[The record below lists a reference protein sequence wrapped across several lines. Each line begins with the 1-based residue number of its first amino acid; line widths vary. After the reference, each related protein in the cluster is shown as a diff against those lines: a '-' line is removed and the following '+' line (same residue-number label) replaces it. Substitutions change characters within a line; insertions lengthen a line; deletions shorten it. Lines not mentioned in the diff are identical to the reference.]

1 MTIGFGSRFC
11 ALNSL
16 LRLWLIFA
24 AATVAAQTSAKATS
38 SAYSITGT
46 VVNSGTGAP
55 VARCHITATHSDRGS
70 SANKRGGSQQSATD
84 TDERG
89 HFVLTLASDGDWAL
103 RASARGYRSQAL
115 DEHQGYSTSVV
126 LTERA
131 PTYDVLFRLAPDS
144 TITGV
149 ILDEGN
155 EPVRQAQISVF
166 SIPRPEA
173 GGVQPP
179 AMRASSATTDD
190 RGRYEAS
197 GLAPGDYRVSV
208 QARPWYATGA
218 MQGRPQGPDTPQL
231 DPSLDVVYP
240 MTWFPGAVDEHS
252 AGIVTLHDGET
263 READIQLVP
272 IPSVHLHV
280 TGPPPPV
287 VSTGEEGRPRV
298 NQQVRFPQ
306 VEPVSGRG
314 NFGPISTSMTS
325 NGTFEFSGLAPG
337 LYRVRTPDENGQP
350 GQVTMLEVTAN
361 SSRYLDLASAALP
374 TALVMLKIEGQGAE
388 SLPIVFTD
396 VNDREN
402 VFRSNAGGRDGGG
415 FQGGFMGGGPPP
427 PVQWPQVSSPPQVLQ
442 QQGGQ
447 RPQRGGPGSDLRRE
461 RPARTIELPPGRY
474 SVSQEGSSNF
484 SLTGLAIGANEIVGR
499 IVTIPSGQS
508 TVTLRFAAGRASLT
522 GIATLNSKP
531 MVGGLA
537 MLVPI
542 TVDQPG
548 SITELRRDQ
557 TNTDG
562 SFDMPAIIPG
572 QYILIAIDHGWNINW
587 SDPSTLN
594 HYLTNGV
601 PLDLR
606 TPTNVKQNI
615 EAQVP

>member
-1 MTIGFGSRFC
+1 
-11 ALNSL
+11 
-16 LRLWLIFA
+16 
-24 AATVAAQTSAKATS
+24 
-38 SAYSITGT
+38 
-46 VVNSGTGAP
+46 
-55 VARCHITATHSDRGS
+55 
-70 SANKRGGSQQSATD
+70 
-84 TDERG
+84 
-89 HFVLTLASDGDWAL
+89 
-103 RASARGYRSQAL
+103 
-115 DEHQGYSTSVV
+115 
-126 LTERA
+126 
-131 PTYDVLFRLAPDS
+131 
-144 TITGV
+144 
-149 ILDEGN
+149 
-155 EPVRQAQISVF
+155 
-166 SIPRPEA
+166 
-173 GGVQPP
+173 
-179 AMRASSATTDD
+179 
-190 RGRYEAS
+190 
-197 GLAPGDYRVSV
+197 
-208 QARPWYATGA
+208 
-218 MQGRPQGPDTPQL
+218 
-231 DPSLDVVYP
+231 
-240 MTWFPGAVDEHS
+240 
-252 AGIVTLHDGET
+252 
-263 READIQLVP
+263 
-272 IPSVHLHV
+272 
-280 TGPPPPV
+280 
-287 VSTGEEGRPRV
+287 
-298 NQQVRFPQ
+298 
-306 VEPVSGRG
+306 
-314 NFGPISTSMTS
+314 
-325 NGTFEFSGLAPG
+325 
-337 LYRVRTPDENGQP
+337 
-350 GQVTMLEVTAN
+350 
-361 SSRYLDLASAALP
+361 
-374 TALVMLKIEGQGAE
+374 
-388 SLPIVFTD
+388 
-396 VNDREN
+396 
-402 VFRSNAGGRDGGG
+402 
-415 FQGGFMGGGPPP
+415 MGGGPPP

>member
-1 MTIGFGSRFC
+1 VTIGFGSRRC

-24 AATVAAQTSAKATS
+24 AATVAAQTSAKAAS

-46 VVNSGTGAP
+46 VLSSGTGAP
-55 VARCHITATHSDRGS
+55 VVHCHITATHSDPGS

-89 HFVLTLASDGDWAL
+89 HFVLTLASGGDWAL

-149 ILDEGN
+149 ILDEGS

-166 SIPRPEA
+166 SVPRPEA

-179 AMRASSATTDD
+179 AVRASAATTDD
-190 RGRYEAS
+190 RGRYEVF

-208 QARPWYATGA
+208 QARPWYAAGA
-218 MQGRPQGPDTPQL
+218 IQGRPQGPDTPQL

-252 AGIVTLHDGET
+252 AGIVTLRDGET

-280 TGPPPPV
+280 AGQPPPV
-287 VSTGEEGRPRV
+287 VSPGEEGRGRM
-298 NQQVRFPQ
+298 NQGVRFPQ

-350 GQVTMLEVTAN
+350 GQTTMLEVTAN

-374 TALVMLKIEGQGAE
+374 TALVTLKVEGQGAE

-402 VFRSNAGGRDGGG
+402 VYRSNAGGRDGGG
-415 FQGGFMGGGPPP
+415 FQGGAMGGFGGTPPMVQSAAP
-427 PVQWPQVSSPPQVLQ
+427 PVLQ

-447 RPQRGGPGSDLRRE
+447 RPQRGPGSDSRRE

-522 GIATLNSKP
+522 GVATLNGKP

-572 QYILIAIDHGWNINW
+572 QYILIAIDHGWNISW

-594 HYLTNGV
+594 HYLANGV

-606 TPTNVKQNI
+606 TPTSVKQNI